1 MEYPAEIL
9 DFIFRQFENI
19 ANLRKCYNTCFKWK
33 MIIDGILKDSSIVL
47 RGKKLKFLIV
57 KHYLCTEM

>member
-47 RGKKLKFLIV
+47 RGKS
-57 KHYLCTEM
+57 